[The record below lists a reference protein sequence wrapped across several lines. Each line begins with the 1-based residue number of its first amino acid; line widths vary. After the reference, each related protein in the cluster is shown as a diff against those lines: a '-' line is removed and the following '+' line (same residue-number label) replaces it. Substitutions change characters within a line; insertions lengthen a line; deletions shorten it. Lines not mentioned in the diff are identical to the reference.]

1 MIFKAK
7 PDPMTDSALP
17 RVLIVAANP
26 LSRIGL
32 AALCARHGL
41 LSVGE
46 SAPSGDLNTEIARAR
61 PDAVIWDVEW
71 AADAEALGATAR
83 SVPILALI
91 PEVGIAGEVWAA
103 GAAGLL
109 LKNAAGEMV
118 AAAVTA
124 LMARLTV
131 VDPVVAG
138 AVFPARPR
146 PPEEDLTAR
155 EREVLS
161 LVAEGLPNK
170 AIALRL
176 GISDHTVKFHINAIL
191 SKLGVQ
197 SRTEAVVR
205 AVRLGVLVL

>member
-1 MIFKAK
+1 
-7 PDPMTDSALP
+7 
-17 RVLIVAANP
+17 
-26 LSRIGL
+26 
-32 AALCARHGL
+32 
-41 LSVGE
+41 
-46 SAPSGDLNTEIARAR
+46 
-61 PDAVIWDVEW
+61 
-71 AADAEALGATAR
+71 
-83 SVPILALI
+83 
-91 PEVGIAGEVWAA
+91 
-103 GAAGLL
+103 
-109 LKNAAGEMV
+109 MV